1 MNKKNEN
8 IKQSNSNN
16 KSINKPKISNKSNN
30 KQKINKKISIT
41 SKDPNKSKILNKNL
55 STYRINKKRDSNFC
69 VIINKKKLKMFSSL
83 KNLHNEKKNTIE
95 ENKNENK
102 SSKFKE
108 KMKKIINLENNYK
121 RLYSPQLTNPNYIN
135 NTKSPKE
142 ILKTREKLK
151 NKSINTKIKKTLNRN
166 VSYNIDTNCS
176 IEKKYNFNN
185 NNNKASSSRIFPNK
199 KSDIS
204 QKKNFFKGKKSIDL
218 TQEKKPKN
226 IIKKQYSLR
235 LSKPNENE
243 EIKNK
248 YNINTYTL
256 TGKTRKK
263 MNYSRLN
270 NDSEFKKIKRRRKK
284 KINK

>member
-1 MNKKNEN
+1 
-8 IKQSNSNN
+8 
-16 KSINKPKISNKSNN
+16 
-30 KQKINKKISIT
+30 
-41 SKDPNKSKILNKNL
+41 
-55 STYRINKKRDSNFC
+55 
-69 VIINKKKLKMFSSL
+69 
-83 KNLHNEKKNTIE
+83 
-95 ENKNENK
+95 
-102 SSKFKE
+102 
-108 KMKKIINLENNYK
+108 MKKIINLEKNYG

-151 NKSINTKIKKTLNRN
+151 NKSINKKIKKTLNRN

-176 IEKKYNFNN
+176 KEKKNNFNN

-263 MNYSRLN
+263 MIYSRINNFTEFNCNQTYAELKLN
-270 NDSEFKKIKRRRKK
+270 KPYIIGAFDYFNFIPEYVRIY
-284 KINK
+284 

>member
-1 MNKKNEN
+1 MGNRQKRREEEEERERQRQREIQRQREEREKN
-8 IKQSNSNN
+8 
-16 KSINKPKISNKSNN
+16 
-30 KQKINKKISIT
+30 
-41 SKDPNKSKILNKNL
+41 
-55 STYRINKKRDSNFC
+55 YG
-69 VIINKKKLKMFSSL
+69 
-83 KNLHNEKKNTIE
+83 
-95 ENKNENK
+95 
-102 SSKFKE
+102 
-108 KMKKIINLENNYK
+108 

-218 TQEKKPKN
+218 TQEKKQKN
-226 IIKKQYSLR
+226 IIKKQYSLIAV
-235 LSKPNENE
+235 KIF
-243 EIKNK
+243 IK
-248 YNINTYTL
+248 
-256 TGKTRKK
+256 
-263 MNYSRLN
+263 
-270 NDSEFKKIKRRRKK
+270 
-284 KINK
+284 